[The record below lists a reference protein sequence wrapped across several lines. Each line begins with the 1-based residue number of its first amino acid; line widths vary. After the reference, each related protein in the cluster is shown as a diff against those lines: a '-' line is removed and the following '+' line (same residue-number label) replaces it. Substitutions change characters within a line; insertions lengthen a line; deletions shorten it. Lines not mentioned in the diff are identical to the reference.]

1 MKTNVTVRPF
11 RAKAAERSF
20 SSSSSSSLFWKLS
33 ISFKQPIR
41 GGGRGGEGRSRNA
54 RFFQASETRRSNHF
68 FVSAFT
74 LIEIMVV
81 VCIMAIIMG
90 MTVPFAYKALRK
102 EGMSQAVSEVVE
114 VCSHARA
121 RAIMG
126 GQPTFVVFDPKT
138 KTFHV
143 EGGAAGTNTTTSAPE
158 ESIRPD
164 VQATLPANSGLSG
177 QLDEHVDIQMLDV
190 NLTEY
195 KDREVARV
203 RFNPN
208 GTSDEFTL
216 ILQSDKN
223 ECRKISL
230 EVTTGLASVES
241 DPNKWR

>member
-1 MKTNVTVRPF
+1 MGMKTTEIAGPRGKGGLF
-11 RAKAAERSF
+11 SE
-20 SSSSSSSLFWKLS
+20 SSSSCSFWL
-33 ISFKQPIR
+33 R
-41 GGGRGGEGRSRNA
+41 VGRANGLRTLTPHPSPLPVRGEGI
-54 RFFQASETRRSNHF
+54 T
-68 FVSAFT
+68 SAFT

-126 GQPTFVVFDPKT
+126 GQPAFVVFEPKA

-143 EGGAAGTNTTTSAPE
+143 EGGVAGTNTTTSAPE
-158 ESIRPD
+158 ESVRPD
-164 VQATLPANSGLSG
+164 VQATLPSNSGLSG

-195 KDREVARV
+195 KDQQVAKV

-223 ECRKISL
+223 EWRKISL